1 MLNSAKLKTPQN
13 PQTYHRQILGR
24 HEILQNLSKKMAV
37 FLDQHNFVNIES
49 ILVILDVLSSPDR
62 VLSNCNTFVR

>member
-1 MLNSAKLKTPQN
+1 MSIH
-13 PQTYHRQILGR
+13 HRQILGQ
-24 HEILQNLSKKMAV
+24 HEILRNLLQKMAI
-37 FLDQHNFVNIES
+37 FLNQHNFVTIGS